1 LYREKI
7 RKLIKY
13 WQSSQVEIF
22 ELEFLCS
29 MRQIINASKLNSDF
43 EQMRKETFRRPG
55 IGVFLFQ
62 MTILS
67 NDTVEN

>member
-1 LYREKI
+1 MYREKI
-7 RKLIKY
+7 RKLIKS

-43 EQMRKETFRRPG
+43 EQMSEKVTFRRPN
-55 IGVFLFQ
+55 IGVLFQ
-62 MTILS
+62 MIILS
-67 NDTVEN
+67 NDNFVK